1 VSGKVVL
8 LHGPAA
14 AGKFTIGKEL
24 SDLTGFALFH
34 NHLVVDMLLSVFR
47 FGSPGFVHHRER
59 IWLDVMGDAVRAGTS
74 LIFTFNPERTVSPE
88 FPQNLANR
96 IGACEG
102 TVASVEIRC
111 SEEEIERRI
120 ASKSRQESQKLTS
133 IAAYRQ
139 LRDEGAF
146 AYPPIPSDFS
156 LDTSNVP
163 PEDAARQIAD
173 ALMLPIIG
181 FT

>member
-1 VSGKVVL
+1 MSARVIL

-14 AGKFTIGKEL
+14 AGKFTIAKEL
-24 SDLTGFALFH
+24 SDITGFALFH
-34 NHLVVDMLLSVFR
+34 NHLVVDMLLSVFN

-59 IWLDVMGDAVRAGTS
+59 IWLEVIGDAVAAGTS

-88 FPQNLANR
+88 FPQNLADR
-96 IGACEG
+96 VGAANG

-120 ASKSRQESQKLTS
+120 ASKSRQESRKLNS
-133 IAAYRQ
+133 LAAYRQ
-139 LRDEGAF
+139 LREEGAF
-146 AYPPIPSDFS
+146 AYPPIPTDFS

-173 ALMLPIIG
+173 ALAIPVIG